1 MTWSHN
7 MLHWSVK
14 WWKVWDGSVI
24 QSVSYGGHYCLVRD
38 TSSILS
44 SYTSRPGSKTYNIYI
59 LSTHSP
65 TSIYECNTLHVLCMY
80 FLKES
85 MYANFDD
92 QMHKGRA
99 CGWLGWWGWVQLFF
113 LFNKFPVS
121 QLCQDA
127 AILVQFSPA
136 ALHKCKSYAAGK
148 RHRAFAQILSR

>member
-1 MTWSHN
+1 MQH
-7 MLHWSVK
+7 
-14 WWKVWDGSVI
+14 I
-24 QSVSYGGHYCLVRD
+24 AC
-38 TSSILS
+38 I
-44 SYTSRPGSKTYNIYI
+44 
-59 LSTHSP
+59 
-65 TSIYECNTLHVLCMY
+65 VLY

-92 QMHKGRA
+92 QVHEGRA
-99 CGWLGWWGWVQLFF
+99 WGWSGAANF

>member
-65 TSIYECNTLHVLCMY
+65 TSIYECNTLHVLCCTSSKKACTRILMIRCMR
-80 FLKES
+80 EGRGGGGGGGA
-85 MYANFDD
+85 AN
-92 QMHKGRA
+92 
-99 CGWLGWWGWVQLFF
+99 F